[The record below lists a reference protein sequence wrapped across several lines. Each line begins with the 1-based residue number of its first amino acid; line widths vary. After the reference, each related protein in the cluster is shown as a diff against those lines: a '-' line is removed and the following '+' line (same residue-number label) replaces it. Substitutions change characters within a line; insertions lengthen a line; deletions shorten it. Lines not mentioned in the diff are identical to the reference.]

1 MPTAP
6 IVLIGPADRTSQ
18 LKTCV
23 TTDADVMEFVNT
35 DTAKAVNAIIAERP
49 SAVILEH
56 EFATSALGSA
66 LIDRIRLDSR
76 VGDTEMLM
84 GSHDRDRV
92 NLVPLPAEMIIPAPN
107 LHRDE
112 TSPDDFRGTRRAT
125 RFVLTIGVMI
135 HVDGDPATVVDM
147 SRIGAQILFSR
158 MVRPSQQVRVVVTA
172 KSRSLRCEATV
183 AWAHYELNG
192 GKDGS
197 YYRAGLEFVGAD
209 EDALDV
215 FCGARRAPTT
225 VGLSVS
231 SDAVPRS
238 YVSLKPDRVT

>member
-1 MPTAP
+1 MPTP
-6 IVLIGPADRTSQ
+6 PVVLIGPADRTSQ
-18 LKTCV
+18 LRARV
-23 TTDADVMEFVNT
+23 TPLADVLEFPEADT
-35 DTAKAVNAIIAERP
+35 DKAVHAIVAERP
-49 SAVILEH
+49 STVILER

-66 LIDRIRLDSR
+66 FIDQIGSDADA
-76 VGDTEMLM
+76 GHTELLV
-84 GSHDRDRV
+84 GSHDRDRAPI
-92 NLVPLPAEMIIPAPN
+92 PLPAEMIIPSSN
-107 LHRDE
+107 LQRAE

-147 SRIGAQILFSR
+147 SRIGAKILFSR
-158 MVRPSQQVRVVVTA
+158 ILRPSQQVRVLVNA

-192 GKDGS
+192 GKGGS

-225 VGLSVS
+225 V
-231 SDAVPRS
+231 D
-238 YVSLKPDRVT
+238 